1 LGTDND
7 KVITIS
13 FNVKRYE
20 HKNIKYKDVDPSN
33 YLKASSLVPIG
44 SAFNTII
51 KDNNLEKDN
60 MRGVYDFVLSGMHY
74 GKPKSQDNQYYNDP
88 WLSSDGKYGIKKV
101 SRDKVVEL
109 YKTAKASNGSYT
121 FGNGNAKYACDIGV
135 GNCTDYHS
143 YFMSLS
149 RTLNTPSRFHMGFP
163 IGSDDQGKVGGYHCW
178 ADYYIK
184 GEGWYPVDISE
195 ADKDSNKVDYF
206 FGTIDE
212 SRVEMMIGRDFDLEG
227 YEGGITNLFI
237 YPLLEIND
245 KKSSKFSKKF
255 SYKNL

>member
-1 LGTDND
+1 
-7 KVITIS
+7 
-13 FNVKRYE
+13 
-20 HKNIKYKDVDPSN
+20 
-33 YLKASSLVPIG
+33 
-44 SAFNTII
+44 
-51 KDNNLEKDN
+51 
-60 MRGVYDFVLSGMHY
+60 
-74 GKPKSQDNQYYNDP
+74 
-88 WLSSDGKYGIKKV
+88 
-101 SRDKVVEL
+101 
-109 YKTAKASNGSYT
+109 
-121 FGNGNAKYACDIGV
+121 
-135 GNCTDYHS
+135 
-143 YFMSLS
+143 MSLS